1 MSVPETFPHC
11 RAGLLRNI
19 LLWDGACGFC
29 ARSVQ
34 WLHRHSRTTIQ
45 TCPVQSVLTD
55 LPAEVRTTADR
66 QVLWIDADGRVAG
79 GSRAVIAA
87 LRAAGRPGWALALRL
102 LQPFTRWGYR
112 LVARHRGRLGSSP
125 ACGLR

>member
-1 MSVPETFPHC
+1 MSVPETFPHG
-11 RAGLLRNI
+11 RALHLRNV

-34 WLHRHSRTTIQ
+34 WLHRHSRVAIETR
-45 TCPVQSVLTD
+45 PVQSVLAD
-55 LPAEVRTTADR
+55 LPADVCVTAER
-66 QVLWIDADGRVAG
+66 QVLWVGANGQVEG
-79 GSRAVIAA
+79 GSRAIIAA

-112 LVARHRGRLGSSP
+112 LVARHRGRLGTP